1 MRASR
6 SISRRSTRRTA
17 GSPRVA
23 DVIVVEGAGGALVPI
38 DARHDMLDI
47 AARLRLPVL
56 LVVGMRLG
64 CLNHALLTAAAI
76 RARGLRLADGSP
88 MASIR
93 RWTRGEANVD
103 DLVRRLP
110 APLIADIAW
119 GTTPAIS
126 PAMLEKLGLRLSL

>member
-1 MRASR
+1 MIDPAQIDAAYGRLA
-6 SISRRSTRRTA
+6 A
-17 GSPRVA
+17 LA
-23 DVIVVEGAGGALVPI
+23 DVVVVEGAGGALVPI
-38 DARHDMLDI
+38 DAQHDMLDI

-76 RARGLRLADGSP
+76 RARGLHLAGWVANGVDP
-88 MASIR
+88 QMA
-93 RWTRGEANVD
+93 RGEANVD
-103 DLVRRLP
+103 DLVRRLT

-126 PAMLEKLGLRLSL
+126 PAMLEKLGLRPEP